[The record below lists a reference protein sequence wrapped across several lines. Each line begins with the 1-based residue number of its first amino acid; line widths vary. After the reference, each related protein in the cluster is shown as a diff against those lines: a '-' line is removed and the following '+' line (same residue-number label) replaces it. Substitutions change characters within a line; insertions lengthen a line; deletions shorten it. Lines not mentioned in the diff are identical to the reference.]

1 MKQSVL
7 IPVINKGFE
16 IHYFSKKNQSHD
28 WLEEY
33 KESSEKFSQLESLF
47 QLHRHDVLEVLVFLD
62 GECDFFCEGK
72 TYSLRRG
79 DVVVIPPY
87 AVHKANV
94 KSIDNYE
101 RIIVSVSEH
110 LMSDFLSSSPSMKE
124 NIVNQKTQG
133 SYVLHLHS
141 KNFQD
146 IIFLLDEV
154 TNRIKSDEENFPF
167 TINYQLFQALQ
178 VIFDPASSMPSL
190 RNKDELDQRFLSV
203 LEYIETYLT
212 EADLSLDNVSNYF
225 HLNKYY
231 FSHYFKKN
239 MNLPFYRY
247 VSLKRLSFAV
257 TMIKQNQISIEEI
270 ALKCGFPDYSSFY
283 RLFRKEYNISPKKLQ
298 KEYKKLSQINGK

>member
-190 RNKDELDQRFLSV
+190 RNKDELDQRFLSI
-203 LEYIETYLT
+203 LEYIETHLT
-212 EADLSLDNVSNYF
+212 EPDLSLDNVSNYF

-283 RLFRKEYNISPKKLQ
+283 RLFKKEYNISPKKLQ

>member
-28 WLEEY
+28 WLKEY
-33 KESSEKFSQLESLF
+33 NESSEEFSQLESLF

-154 TNRIKSDEENFPF
+154 TNRIQSGEENFPF

-178 VIFDPASSMPSL
+178 VIFDPASSMPNL
-190 RNKDELDQRFLSV
+190 RNKDDLDQRFLSV
-203 LEYIETYLT
+203 LEYIELHLT
-212 EADLSLDNVSNYF
+212 EPDLSLDNVSNYF

-283 RLFRKEYNISPKKLQ
+283 RLFKKEYNISPKKLQ
-298 KEYKKLSQINGK
+298 KEYKKLY

>member
-1 MKQSVL
+1 MMQSDL

-16 IHYFSKKNQSHD
+16 IHYFSKKNQPHA
-28 WLEEY
+28 WLKKY
-33 KESSEKFSQLESLF
+33 NESAEKFSLIESLF

-62 GECDFFCEGK
+62 GECEFFCEGK
-72 TYSLRRG
+72 TYSLSRG
-79 DVVVIPPY
+79 DIVVTPPY

-94 KSIDNYE
+94 KNFDTYE

-110 LMSDFLSSSPSMKE
+110 LMDDFQSSSPPMKE
-124 NIVNQKTQG
+124 NINYQKTQG
-133 SYVLHLHS
+133 SHVLRLHS

-146 IIFLLDEV
+146 IISLLQEI
-154 TNRIKSDEENFPF
+154 TNRKESGEDHFSF
-167 TINYQLFQALQ
+167 TLQYLLFQALQ
-178 VIFDPASSMPSL
+178 VIFDPTSSMPSL
-190 RNKDELDQRFLSV
+190 SNSDELDQRFISI
-203 LEYIETYLT
+203 LEYIESHLT
-212 EADLSLDNVSNYF
+212 EPDLSLDTISDHF

-231 FSHYFKKN
+231 FSHYFKNN

-283 RLFRKEYNISPKKLQ
+283 RLFKKEYNLSPKKLQ
-298 KEYKKLSQINGK
+298 KEYKNLY